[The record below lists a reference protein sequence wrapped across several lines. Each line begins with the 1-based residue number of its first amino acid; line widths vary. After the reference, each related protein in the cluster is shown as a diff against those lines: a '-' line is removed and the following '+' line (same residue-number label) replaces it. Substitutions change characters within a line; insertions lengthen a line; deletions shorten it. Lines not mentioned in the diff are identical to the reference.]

1 MIGRAPLAML
11 SAVLTTWCLSGPA
24 RAATYDPELTWRT
37 IVTEHFR
44 INFHQGEEQLAD
56 ELSQSCE
63 QIYATMSAELDH
75 KLQMKVEVVLVDR
88 TDRANGFATAIP
100 YNTIT
105 IYVTAPQEDE
115 TLSLYEDWSEAIL
128 THELTH
134 VLHMET
140 HDGVVSAARAVVGRI
155 ASTNAVSPLW
165 VTEGLATF
173 QETRHTA
180 GGRGRSPYVDMLLR
194 TAALEDH
201 WPWLGSMDGF
211 QARVPSGNLRYLF
224 GQDFMRYVS
233 DHTGED
239 VWTRWTHD
247 YGRTIPF
254 FLPAPEVFGRKLQGL
269 WREWKGA
276 RIQKYQTV
284 ADTVRA
290 EGLREGKLLSDP
302 KASCTAPSFAPD
314 DSWLVW
320 SCSDPRTGNAIWR
333 SETDGSGP
341 KVLVKD
347 YGAKNFTWRRDSQT
361 FVFAAT
367 HIVNRFNTWSDIF
380 MYDLRADSIK
390 ALTNGA
396 RARDPEFSPDGSRLL
411 VVTNRA
417 QDTRLEVMT
426 IDQQREV
433 LTHETNHTQYATP
446 RYAPSGKAFAVSVW
460 DEGRRDLWL
469 MDASGARKRRLT
481 EDNRNDRDPAWSADG
496 QWLFFSS
503 DRTGIPNVYAVEIA
517 TEHLWQVTNVLTGA
531 AHPDLAPDGKHL
543 AYQQYSNDG
552 WEVRLMDL
560 DPSTF
565 LDRGPLPEPITGAPS
580 LASIVDG
587 PLVPVNTVVAS
598 AWDGPKVRKS
608 IDGGPGPSMAAMDVG
623 GPSSAGPR
631 VAEAGT
637 GGSSDRAA
645 GEGAAVGEPRQD
657 SERID
662 TFSQAKVKDAFG
674 SEEDY
679 PFHIKPTR
687 YNPART
693 LVPWY
698 WVPSFST
705 TPRLSNPPSDGPFA
719 FLQKWPAPFNI
730 PGVQVT
736 ASTSARDPLVRY
748 IWGAFLDYRTDA
760 NFVGGG
766 GSVTI
771 NRWLPVFGFGASTRA
786 NPYTYLV
793 AAADQPVDENG
804 DPTFTSDDLRTIFM
818 REVNAYG
825 TFQWPFTQVSTFYGT
840 YSFTDRRLHG
850 DLENGAYMPSV
861 ALRGTIGNLT
871 AGYRYEWN
879 EPTAYAI
886 SPEDGRTFVAS
897 ATITAPWLGTFAV
910 DEGSNTKTPVT
921 QVLLQVDWR
930 EYVVNPLAP
939 NHVFVFRAGTGV
951 AFGGSERFLGNY
963 QLGGNGVGGFRAI
976 RGYPTGAD
984 RGDTYWA
991 AGAEYRLPLWRID
1004 RGFGTFPAFLR
1015 ALSGSVFLEAGNAFD
1030 KVSTFTDV
1038 FKGTLA
1044 GAGAEIRLSTIIGWG
1059 GSLDLRL
1066 GYAAG
1071 LTPGG
1076 YLPTEPRSVYFLVSG
1091 GL

>member
-1 MIGRAPLAML
+1 MMRRARWALLAGWLTSLGL
-11 SAVLTTWCLSGPA
+11 SAPA
-24 RAATYDPELTWRT
+24 AAATYDPALTWRT

-44 INFHQGEEQLAD
+44 VHFHQGEEQLAD
-56 ELSQSCE
+56 EFSQACE
-63 QIYATMSAELDH
+63 GIYDTMSAELDH
-75 KLQMKVEVVLVDR
+75 KAQMKVEVVLIDR
-88 TDRANGFATAIP
+88 TDRANGFASAIP
-100 YNTIT
+100 YNAIT

-115 TLSLYEDWSEAIL
+115 TLSLYEDWSSAIF

-140 HDGVVSAARAVVGRI
+140 HDGVLSVARAVVGRI

-165 VTEGLATF
+165 MTEGLATF

-180 GGRGRSPYVDMLLR
+180 GGRGRSPYVDMILR
-194 TAALEDH
+194 TSALEEH
-201 WPWLGSMDGF
+201 WPFLGNMDGF
-211 QARVPSGNLRYLF
+211 QARSPSGNIRYLF
-224 GQDFMRYVS
+224 GQDFMSYVA

-269 WREWKGA
+269 WHDWREDRVGAYQALAA
-276 RIQKYQTV
+276 RIT
-284 ADTVRA
+284 A
-290 EGLREGKLLSDP
+290 EGIREGKRLSDP
-302 KASCTAPSFAPD
+302 KASCTAPAFAPD

-320 SCSDPRTGNAIWR
+320 SCNDPRTGNAIWR
-333 SETDGSGP
+333 AEADGSGP

-347 YGAKNFTWRRDSQT
+347 YGAKNFTWRKDGDA
-361 FVFAAT
+361 FVFAAS
-367 HIVNRFNTWSDIF
+367 HIVNRFNTWSDIY
-380 MYDLRADSIK
+380 MYDLKSEKIK

-411 VVTNRA
+411 LVTNRV
-417 QDTRLEVMT
+417 QDTNLESMT
-426 IDQQREV
+426 IDQQRTP
-433 LTHETNHTQYATP
+433 LTADKDHTQYATP
-446 RYAPSGKAFAVSVW
+446 RYAPSGRAVAVAIWSA
-460 DEGRRDLWL
+460 GRRDLWL
-469 MDASGARKRRLT
+469 VDPQGARLRRLT
-481 EDNRNDRDPAWSADG
+481 EDNANDRDPAWSPDG
-496 QWLFFSS
+496 RWLFFSS
-503 DRTGIPNVYAVEIA
+503 DRSGIPNVYAIDVQ
-517 TEHLWQVTNVLTGA
+517 TEHLWQVTHVLTGA
-531 AHPDLAPDGKHL
+531 ARPDIAPDGQHM
-543 AYQQYSNDG
+543 AYEQFSHDG
-552 WEVRLMDL
+552 WEVRLMAL

-565 LDRGPLPEPITGAPS
+565 LDRGPLPQPITGAPS
-580 LASIVDG
+580 LAS
-587 PLVPVNTVVAS
+587 LV
-598 AWDGPKVRKS
+598 DGPKVAVDLAASARW
-608 IDGGPGPSMAAMDVG
+608 DGPRVRTALGGGPAPSMAAMSPGGGG
-623 GPSSAGPR
+623 GPSTVVTPA
-631 VAEAGT
+631 
-637 GGSSDRAA
+637 GGSEGGIGA
-645 GEGAAVGEPRQD
+645 GDGEVARQD

-662 TFSQAKVKDAFG
+662 TFTQTKVKDAFG
-674 SEEDY
+674 AEEDY
-679 PFHIKPTR
+679 PFHIKPRR

-698 WVPSFST
+698 WTPSFAL
-705 TPRLSNPPSDGPFA
+705 TPRLSNPPSTGPFA

-730 PGVQVT
+730 PGVEAT

-748 IWGAFLDYRTDA
+748 LWSAYLTYRTDA

-766 GSVTI
+766 GGFTI

-786 NPYTYLV
+786 QPYTYLV
-793 AAADQPVDENG
+793 ASEGQELDTDGNPV
-804 DPTFTSDDLRTIFM
+804 FTQDDLRTIFM
-818 REVNAYG
+818 REINAYG
-825 TFQWPFTQVSTFYGT
+825 TVQWPFTNVSTLFAN
-840 YSFTDRRLHG
+840 YSFTDRRLYG
-850 DLENGAYMPSV
+850 DLDDGAYMPSV

-871 AGYRYEWN
+871 AGYRYDWN

-886 SPEDGRTFVAS
+886 SPEDGRSFVAS

-910 DEGSNTKTPVT
+910 DEGAQTQTPVT

-939 NHVFVFRAGTGV
+939 NHVFVVRAGTGV
-951 AFGGSERFLGNY
+951 AFGGATRFLGNY

-984 RGDTYWA
+984 RGDNYWLV
-991 AGAEYRLPLWRID
+991 GTEYRLPLWRID

-1015 ALSGSVFLEAGNAFD
+1015 ALSGSVFVEAGNAFD
-1030 KVSTFTDV
+1030 DVDRFTDV

-1071 LTPGG
+1071 LTSGG
-1076 YLPTEPRSVYFLVSG
+1076 YLPSDPRSVYFLVSG
-1091 GL
+1091 RL